1 VRDANVWLT
10 LTSNL
15 SVVTRPWT
23 YAALSVS
30 IAFACSGRSR
40 APGSMGHQQD
50 HRRRIRRALLAATFR
65 YPAATGT
72 GNDGPGPDQH
82 DGLDEADVPGWNSL
96 QKWRSK
102 GKLNDSKY
110 LFTKHRENRMLKCGI
125 LKLAVAAATLTSALA
140 LTVLTAGGA
149 AAATTAPASVSAS
162 SVALPTYPYVVYNQP
177 NGANTPN
184 EKLSDHGHGNPITD
198 DSSVGTLL
206 TPIDLW
212 WVDGNPAYLLQIS
225 NNGDCLNVGT
235 NGYVYDDSCVTDSSE
250 QFIFASNGAITNVR
264 TGLNLT
270 GHGGDVVVAG
280 GPPTDANIWCLYFEG
295 LCYNF

>member
-1 VRDANVWLT
+1 
-10 LTSNL
+10 
-15 SVVTRPWT
+15 
-23 YAALSVS
+23 
-30 IAFACSGRSR
+30 
-40 APGSMGHQQD
+40 
-50 HRRRIRRALLAATFR
+50 
-65 YPAATGT
+65 
-72 GNDGPGPDQH
+72 
-82 DGLDEADVPGWNSL
+82 
-96 QKWRSK
+96 
-102 GKLNDSKY
+102 
-110 LFTKHRENRMLKCGI
+110 MLKNGI
-125 LKLAVAAATLTSALA
+125 LKLAVAAATLISALA
-140 LTVLTAGGA
+140 LIAVTAGGA
-149 AAATTAPASVSAS
+149 SATTTTPASAVT
-162 SVALPTYPYVVYNQP
+162 LPTYPYIIYN
-177 NGANTPN
+177 GHGY
-184 EKLSDHGHGNPITD
+184 LSDNGHGYAITD
-198 DSSVGTLL
+198 GSSLDTSL